1 MFMKAKK
8 ITLQR
13 RKRKCLLYWISAM
26 EDTSHCWNVPK
37 NNSNVKTQ
45 DFVFPNLGNVT
56 DTMTVLIFLMNW
68 DVSLIPK
75 KHFVEEI

>member
-1 MFMKAKK
+1 M
-8 ITLQR
+8 
-13 RKRKCLLYWISAM
+13 
-26 EDTSHCWNVPK
+26 DTSHCWNVPK
-37 NNSNVKTQ
+37 NNSNVKIQ